1 MLTARELSDLRND
14 ILETLPDT
22 CTILRQTTSNG
33 GGYSSATWGTATAS
47 AVCRVDPLRQQDSGI
62 VADKEAGVTNWQ
74 LTLAYNADIA
84 DGDRIQHSG
93 TTYEVQQVHATH
105 SLNAVRRATLA
116 KVG

>member
-1 MLTARELSDLRND
+1 MLTARELSDLRDD

-22 CTILRQTTSNG
+22 CTILRETTSNSS
-33 GGYSSATWGTATAS
+33 GYSTPTWGTAVVSTA
-47 AVCRVDPLRQQDSGI
+47 CRLDPVRQQDDGQ
-62 VADKEAGVTNWQ
+62 VADREAGVTAWQ

-84 DGDRIQHSG
+84 DGDRIRHSG
-93 TTYEVQQVHATH
+93 ITYEVQQVHATH